1 MDVKRIELPDFSE
14 ISNSNRNDKGPM
26 SRPQPEIPVHF
37 DRIEIDPEAVS
48 YPLTGRIL
56 DRLPDTARSVSDAET
71 FSRLTDRL
79 PLTRGKRV
87 LRLAVGRGGLV
98 KPCPA
103 TAEPYLCC
111 RYTVLN
117 AQTQCPMD
125 CEYCVLQTY
134 LDEPCETVFVNTDD
148 MLEQA
153 GRLLD
158 ENPGRLFR
166 VGTGEL
172 ADSLA
177 LDELT
182 GTAGEFI
189 GFFAARPNALFEL
202 KTKTIRVEGALSAAS
217 RRAVISWSVNPPSV
231 VASEE
236 HGAASLER
244 RLEAAAR
251 CAEAGFLI
259 GFHFDPILDYPGS
272 EAEYAHLADR
282 LFEAVDPA
290 RVAWISLG
298 SLRYP
303 PALGDVIRTRFPKSR
318 VGTGEMIRGLDGKM
332 RYPRPLRIAL
342 YRAVLERIRRVSDD
356 VFVYFCMESAD
367 VWERVMGF
375 APRDN
380 TDLDFRFHESLHRR
394 FPDMGFPEPDRKDYF
409 FCRSDIPCALS
420 AGLSDV

>member
-1 MDVKRIELPDFSE
+1 MSPMQTE
-14 ISNSNRNDKGPM
+14 IRFG
-26 SRPQPEIPVHF
+26 F

-48 YPLTGRIL
+48 HPLTERIL
-56 DRLPDTARSVSDAET
+56 ERLPDTPRSVSDAEA
-71 FSRLTDRL
+71 FGRSISRL

-87 LRLAVGRGGLV
+87 LRLAVGRGSLI

-117 AQTQCPMD
+117 AQSQCPMD
-125 CEYCVLQTY
+125 CSYCVLQTY
-134 LDEPCETVFVNTDD
+134 LDSACQTVFVNMDD

-153 GRLLD
+153 VRLLD

-166 VGTGEL
+166 IGTGEL

-182 GTAGEFI
+182 GTARTFI
-189 GFFAARPNALFEL
+189 EFFAARPNALFEL
-202 KTKTIRVEGALSAAS
+202 KTKTVRVDGALEAES

-236 HGAASLER
+236 HGAAPLER

-251 CAEAGFLI
+251 AAAAGFLV
-259 GFHFDPILDYPGS
+259 GFHFDPILDFPDCGKAYS
-272 EAEYAHLADR
+272 DLADR
-282 LFEAVDPA
+282 LFEAVDPS
-290 RVAWISLG
+290 RIAWISLG

-303 PALGDVIRTRFPKSR
+303 PSLGDVIRTRFPKSR
-318 VGTGEMIRGLDGKM
+318 IGYGEMIRGLDGKM

-342 YRAVLERIRRVSDD
+342 YRSVMERIRRKSDD

-375 APRDN
+375 APADN
-380 TDLDFRFHESLHRR
+380 ADLDFRFAESLHRR
-394 FPDMGFPEPDRKDYF
+394 FPDMGFPVPERGEY
-409 FCRSDIPCALS
+409 SI
-420 AGLSDV
+420 V